1 MTKSHKNSKTR
12 PKINVSAG
20 LWRIL
25 LGDWGCEYNYDVIC
39 KDTSFFLHLLKK
51 NTHNSIAVEEKISI
65 LLVMFIEFCKARLH

>member
-20 LWRIL
+20 LWRTL

-39 KDTSFFLHLLKK
+39 KDISFFFASFEGEYAQQHSSRGE
-51 NTHNSIAVEEKISI
+51 N
-65 LLVMFIEFCKARLH
+65 